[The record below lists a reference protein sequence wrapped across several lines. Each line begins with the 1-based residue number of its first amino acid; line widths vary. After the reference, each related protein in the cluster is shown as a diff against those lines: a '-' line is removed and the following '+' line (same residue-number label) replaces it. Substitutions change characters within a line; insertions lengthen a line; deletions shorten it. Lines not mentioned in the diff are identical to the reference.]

1 MRALFFFWMIKLVP
15 RFLRRPAVFLLRLSE
30 RTSRANLGMSAAAVA
45 FFGFLAVFPGLAAI
59 VTIWGY
65 AADPVVIQQELQLWA
80 DVLPEQAYDL
90 LSTQVESLLSAGRSA
105 LGWASVLSTALAL
118 WSVRSG
124 VAALISGINGV
135 HHWPERHG
143 LRHLV
148 VALVLTL
155 ALVTLALAALLAAV
169 VVPIVLKHVPL
180 GTTETV
186 VLEGANTML
195 ALGLVTLGV
204 GLAYRY
210 GPNWPKGH
218 RVRLLTP
225 GLAVA
230 LTLWALVS
238 RGFVIYLANFNS
250 YNQIYGS
257 IGAVAVLLIW
267 LYLSSYALLLGAAV
281 DAELGR
287 S

>member
-1 MRALFFFWMIKLVP
+1 MA
-15 RFLRRPAVFLLRLSE
+15 
-30 RTSRANLGMSAAAVA
+30 RTGRANLGMSAAAVA
-45 FFGFLAVFPGLAAI
+45 FFGFLAIFPGLTAV

-65 AADPVVIQQELQLWA
+65 GADPAVIRQELQLWA
-80 DVLPEQAYDL
+80 DVLPAQAFDL

-135 HHWPERHG
+135 HHWPERRG
-143 LRHLV
+143 LRHLA
-148 VALVLTL
+148 VAMLLTL
-155 ALVTLALAALLAAV
+155 VLVTLALAALVIAVAVPLVLQRLHLGATEAV
-169 VVPIVLKHVPL
+169 VLDA
-180 GTTETV
+180 
-186 VLEGANTML
+186 ANTLL
-195 ALGLVTLGV
+195 ALGLVTLGI
-204 GLAYRY
+204 GIAYRH

-238 RGFVIYLANFNS
+238 RGFVFYLANFNS

-257 IGAVAVLLIW
+257 IGAVAVLLMW
-267 LYLSSYALLLGAAV
+267 LYLSSFALLLGAAV
-281 DAELGR
+281 DAELGHG
-287 S
+287 